1 METLFEELE
10 TQPKQKS
17 HKKKLLEALESILDC
32 VQNPIFPSYIA
43 RNLMKILHK
52 VHGEV
57 STTFLVVLWILHLIE
72 MLKSNFI

>member
-1 METLFEELE
+1 MEALFEELK

-17 HKKKLLEALESILDC
+17 QRKKMCEALESILDC

-43 RNLMKILHK
+43 RNLMKILSE

-57 STTFLVVLWILHLIE
+57 SAVFVVLWVLDLSE
-72 MLKSNFI
+72 MLKSTLI

>member
-10 TQPKQKS
+10 TQTKQKFQ
-17 HKKKLLEALESILDC
+17 KKKLSEALESILDC

-43 RNLMKILHK
+43 RNLMKILHR

-57 STTFLVVLWILHLIE
+57 SEAVLAVLWVLHLTE
-72 MLKSNFI
+72 MLKSVFT

>member
-1 METLFEELE
+1 MESLFEELE

-17 HKKKLLEALESILDC
+17 QKKKLSEALETILDC

-43 RNLMKILHK
+43 RNLMKILHE

-57 STTFLVVLWILHLIE
+57 SAAFLAVLWVLHLIE

>member
-17 HKKKLLEALESILDC
+17 QKKKLLEALESILDC
-32 VQNPIFPSYIA
+32 VQNPVFPSYLA
-43 RNLMKILHK
+43 RNLMKILHE

-57 STTFLVVLWILHLIE
+57 GAAFLVVVWVLYLMEL
-72 MLKSNFI
+72 LKSNFI

>member
-17 HKKKLLEALESILDC
+17 QQKKLLEALENILDC
-32 VQNPIFPSYIA
+32 VQNPIFPSYIK
-43 RNLMKILHK
+43 RNLMKIIHE

-57 STTFLVVLWILHLIE
+57 STTFPVVFLVLHLIE
-72 MLKSNFI
+72 MLK

>member
-1 METLFEELE
+1 MESLFEELE

-17 HKKKLLEALESILDC
+17 QKKKLSEALETILDC

-43 RNLMKILHK
+43 RNLMKILHE

-57 STTFLVVLWILHLIE
+57 SAPFLAVLWVLHLIE

>member
-17 HKKKLLEALESILDC
+17 QKKKLLEALEGILDC

-43 RNLMKILHK
+43 RNLMKILHE

-57 STTFLVVLWILHLIE
+57 SATFLVVSWVLHLIE
-72 MLKSNFI
+72 MLKSNLI

>member
-17 HKKKLLEALESILDC
+17 HKKKLLEALESIIDC

-57 STTFLVVLWILHLIE
+57 SATFPVVLWVLR
-72 MLKSNFI
+72 

>member
-17 HKKKLLEALESILDC
+17 QKKKLSEALESILDC

-43 RNLMKILHK
+43 RNLMKILHE

-57 STTFLVVLWILHLIE
+57 SAACTHGNITISLVFFPLE
-72 MLKSNFI
+72 